1 MDADEL
7 GGWDH
12 LARGVESDENAQAM
26 DAIREVGHGGNYLGC
41 AHTKAN
47 FKDSFWKS
55 DLLDYKPFET
65 WEDEGARDTQS
76 LATARVEKM
85 LNDYVQP
92 PLDQGIVDGLDDYIV
107 KRKESEPDS
116 FM

>member
-1 MDADEL
+1 
-7 GGWDH
+7 
-12 LARGVESDENAQAM
+12 
-26 DAIREVGHGGNYLGC
+26 LGC
-41 AHTKAN
+41 AHTQAN
-47 FKDSFWKS
+47 FKDAFWKS

-85 LNDYVQP
+85 LNDYVKP
-92 PLDQGIVDGLDDYIV
+92 PLDQGIADGLNDYIA
-107 KRKESEPDS
+107 KRKEAEPDS